1 MAGTTDKDQKTE
13 LPTPKKLADSAR
25 EGDILQSRELATALM
40 MLVAAGWLIAAG
52 GWFVQAAG
60 DLLARGLTLDR
71 GDITDFA
78 PGEALLRNGA
88 DILLPLASLFG
99 AALLA
104 AFAGPALLGSMGW
117 RGKALGF
124 KGNRINPLNGLK
136 RMFGLQGATEL
147 GKALAKVLL
156 LGTIGTWL
164 VAKNLPAILHLASA
178 DLRGAIGLAGQAV
191 GHAVLTMAGGLVVIA
206 LIDVPVQWLQR
217 RKRLMMSKQ
226 EIKDELRQS
235 DGAPELKQAQRQRA
249 HEMLSG
255 SARKAVSEATVIL
268 TNPTHFSVALRYR
281 PGIDAAPVVV
291 ARGRG
296 NVALAIRELARGT
309 QVPILEYP
317 QLARAIYFTAR
328 AGRTIPE
335 ELFVAVA
342 TVLAF
347 VFRLEQAVAD
357 GLAQPDIEVAGIAP
371 LRCGGTEA
379 GIRGGPIAGGRR
391 SGHLRNEPVSP
402 PASGRGSETYE
413 LAR

>member
-1 MAGTTDKDQKTE
+1 MSGTTEKDQKTE

-25 EGDILQSRELATALM
+25 EGDVLQSRELATALM
-40 MLVAAGWLIAAG
+40 MLVAAGWLVAAG
-52 GWFVQAAG
+52 GWFVRTVG
-60 DLLARGLTLDR
+60 ELVSRGLTLDR

-88 DILLPLASLFG
+88 EALLPLASLF
-99 AALLA
+99 AVALLA

-124 KGNRINPLNGLK
+124 KGNRMNPASGLK
-136 RMFGLQGATEL
+136 RMFGMQGATEL

-156 LGTIGTWL
+156 LGAIGYWL
-164 VAKNLPAILHLASA
+164 VAKNLPAILHMASS
-178 DLRGAIGLAGQAV
+178 DLHSAIGLAGKAV
-191 GHAVLTMAGGLVVIA
+191 AQSVLTMAGGLVVIA

-226 EIKDELRQS
+226 EIKEEMRQS

-296 NVALAIRELARGT
+296 EVALAIRELARGT
-309 QVPILEYP
+309 AVPILEYP

-328 AGRTIPE
+328 AGRVIPE

-342 TVLAF
+342 TILAF
-347 VFRLEQAVAD
+347 VFRLERAVAE
-357 GLAQPDIEVAGIAP
+357 GLAQPDIEV
-371 LRCGGTEA
+371 
-379 GIRGGPIAGGRR
+379 PISHWYDADGRKQ
-391 SGHLRNEPVSP
+391 
-402 PASGRGSETYE
+402 A
-413 LAR
+413 